1 MSSWCFG
8 VRAAF
13 IANIADTHAADI
25 CRGSKSFFRDKNAQP
40 HNAGIDDNMITHN
53 MCTEGNPR
61 NVLFL
66 HASDFEQDIRKR
78 HLFSF
83 DANSSNIP

>member
-1 MSSWCFG
+1 MPQIFA
-8 VRAAF
+8 VVQNAF
-13 IANIADTHAADI
+13 FETKTP
-25 CRGSKSFFRDKNAQP
+25 SQ
-40 HNAGIDDNMITHN
+40 HNAGIGDNMIIHT
-53 MCTEGNPR
+53 MCTEENPR